1 MADKIQPEND
11 VRNSDARPAAEDN
24 PVTPT
29 PTESARRG
37 WQAAGR
43 RRPAV
48 AAYVVIAVLALAAG
62 IGGTL
67 LALRYIPQPQQP
79 GAPSPAATAA
89 SGQQHAEHDGAP
101 QPEATAAGDLAAS
114 GESKRVY
121 ISPAR
126 QQLIGVR
133 TAEVVHQALDTTIRT
148 VGVLEYD
155 ETRVT
160 MIHTKVPGWVERVY
174 VDYVGKAARRGQPLF
189 TVYSP
194 ELVSTQKE
202 YLLALK
208 ALEQLGNSQF
218 PETRA
223 GADSLVAATRE
234 RLKLWDVTEAQ
245 IAELERTREPRRTL
259 TLYSPF
265 NGVVLERTAYA
276 GQYITPEMATF
287 KIADLST
294 IWVVGQVFEYE
305 LGMLALG
312 QPAEI
317 EFPYGQ
323 TTRRLSG
330 RITFIYPEVD
340 PQTRRAKVR
349 IEFRN
354 PGLEFKPGS
363 FVTVLVKSSGGVQL
377 AIPQEAVI
385 DTGAEQYALLALA
398 DGYFEPRPIKVG
410 PPVNQFYPVLEGLEH
425 GDRVVTS
432 AQFLIDSE
440 TNLQAAMQSMVGHGH
455 AIGGEGEPAGQL
467 PATQAPARA
476 GLDIT
481 FSSRPDP
488 PRTGE
493 NTFEVTVKDAQGQ
506 SVIDATVE
514 VSFLMPAMPSMGM
527 PAMRSRAALPHAGGG
542 TYRGTTEISAG
553 RWYVTVTVS
562 RAGQRLGT
570 KAAAIVVQ

>member
-1 MADKIQPEND
+1 MDPQD
-11 VRNSDARPAAEDN
+11 TSR
-24 PVTPT
+24 VTPT
-29 PTESARRG
+29 QAAREG
-37 WQAAGR
+37 WQSAGTRRSRWARTVALVVGSLAIGAAGMWLAVGR
-43 RRPAV
+43 GKTPLPAV
-48 AAYVVIAVLALAAG
+48 APAAQNEHADHQPAPDAQPVAADAAG
-62 IGGTL
+62 
-67 LALRYIPQPQQP
+67 
-79 GAPSPAATAA
+79 
-89 SGQQHAEHDGAP
+89 
-101 QPEATAAGDLAAS
+101 
-114 GESKRVY
+114 SKRVY

-133 TAEVVHQALDTTIRT
+133 TAEISHQTLDTTIRT
-148 VGVLEYD
+148 VGVIAYD
-155 ETRVT
+155 ETRVAE
-160 MIHTKVPGWVERVY
+160 IHTKIAGWAEHVS
-174 VDYVGKAARRGQPLF
+174 VDFVGKQVRKGQPLF
-189 TVYSP
+189 TIYSP
-194 ELVSTQKE
+194 DLVATQRE

-208 ALEQLGNSQF
+208 ADRQLSGS
-218 PETRA
+218 PIEETRD
-223 GADSLVAATRE
+223 GARSLLAATRE
-234 RLKLWDVTEAQ
+234 RLRLWDVTDAQ
-245 IAELERTREPRRTL
+245 VEELARTGEPRRTL
-259 TLYSPF
+259 TVYSPF
-265 NGVVLERTAYA
+265 TGIVLERNAFP

-294 IWVVGQVFEYE
+294 LWVLGQVFEYE
-305 LGMLALG
+305 LGMLKLG

-323 TTRRLSG
+323 TTRRMSG
-330 RITFIYPEVD
+330 RITFIYPEID

-354 PGLEFKPGS
+354 PGLEFKPES
-363 FVTVLVKSSGGVQL
+363 FVTVLIKSSGGYQL

-385 DTGAEQYALLALA
+385 DTGAEQYALLALP

-410 PPVNQFYPVLEGLEH
+410 SPVNQFYPVLEGLQH

-455 AIGGEGEPAGQL
+455 ATGAGGEPAGQP
-467 PATQAPARA
+467 PATQAPAPA

-506 SVIDATVE
+506 SVVDATVE
-514 VSFLMPAMPSMGM
+514 VSFFMAAMPSMGM
-527 PAMRSRAALPHAGGG
+527 PAMRSRAALAHAGGG
-542 TYRGTTEISAG
+542 TYRGTGEISAG
-553 RWYVTVTVS
+553 RWDVTVTVS

-570 KAAAIVVQ
+570 KATAIVVR

>member
-1 MADKIQPEND
+1 MADEIQPEND
-11 VRNSDARPAAEDN
+11 VRHEGARPAAEES

-37 WQAAGR
+37 WRAAGR

-48 AAYVVIAVLALAAG
+48 AAYVVIAFLALGAG

-67 LALRYIPQPQQP
+67 LTLRYMP
-79 GAPSPAATAA
+79 GAQAGAAPPAATVT
-89 SGQQHAEHDGAP
+89 SGEQHAGHGGAP
-101 QPEATAAGDLAAS
+101 QPEATAAGDQTAS
-114 GESKRVY
+114 GESKGVY

-148 VGVLEYD
+148 VGVIAYD
-155 ETRVT
+155 ETRVAE
-160 MIHTKVPGWVERVY
+160 IHTKIAGWAERVS
-174 VDYVGKAARRGQPLF
+174 VDFVGKQVRKGQPLF
-189 TVYSP
+189 TIYSP
-194 ELVSTQKE
+194 DLVATQRE

-208 ALEQLGNSQF
+208 ADRQLSNSQI
-218 PETRA
+218 PETRE
-223 GADSLVAATRE
+223 GARSLLDATRE
-234 RLKLWDVTEAQ
+234 RLRLWDVTDAQ
-245 IAELERTREPRRTL
+245 VEELARSGETRRTL
-259 TLYSPF
+259 TVYSPF
-265 NGVVLERTAYA
+265 TGIVFERNAFP

-294 IWVVGQVFEYE
+294 LWVIGQVFEYE
-305 LGMLALG
+305 LGMLKLG
-312 QPAEI
+312 QPVDI

-323 TTRRLSG
+323 TTRRLRG
-330 RITFIYPEVD
+330 RITFIYPDVD
-340 PQTRRAKVR
+340 AQTRRAKVR

-354 PGLEFKPGS
+354 PGLEFKPES
-363 FVTVLVKSSGGVQL
+363 FVTVLIESSGGHQL
-377 AIPQEAVI
+377 AVPQEAVI

-410 PPVNQFYPVLEGLEH
+410 PPVNQFYPVLEGLQH

-455 AIGGEGEPAGQL
+455 ATGGGGEPTGQP
-467 PATQAPARA
+467 PATQAPAPA
-476 GLDIT
+476 GLDIA

-488 PRTGE
+488 PRAGE
-493 NTFEVTVKDAQGQ
+493 NSFEVTVKDAQGQ
-506 SVIDATVE
+506 SVTDATVE
-514 VSFLMPAMPSMGM
+514 VSFFMPAMPSMGM

-542 TYRGTTEISAG
+542 TYRGTGEISAG
-553 RWYVTVTVS
+553 RWDVTVTV
-562 RAGQRLGT
+562 RRGGQRLGT
-570 KAAAIVVQ
+570 KATAVVVR